1 MKNRGIFYRLFLK
14 PYIFV
19 LIDYI
24 FYPIILT
31 DPQNELIETTLIR
44 RHFLLKQRSCH
55 LMDFLMVVLIYEV
68 SQNQIHPVFL

>member
-24 FYPIILT
+24 FDPIILT